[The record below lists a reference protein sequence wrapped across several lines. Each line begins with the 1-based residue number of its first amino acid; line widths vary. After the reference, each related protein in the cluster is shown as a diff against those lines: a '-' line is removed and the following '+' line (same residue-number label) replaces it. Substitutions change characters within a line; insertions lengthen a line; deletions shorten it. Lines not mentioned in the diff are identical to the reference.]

1 MNYLKVYCNL
11 IRKAENRTPPE
22 GYTEKHHAFPKS
34 IYGKNNRL
42 VVLTG
47 REHYIAHALLEKA
60 FIKRYGLKDKRTIK
74 MNFAHLS
81 MKGNNRKYL
90 NSYLY
95 ENAKKRR
102 SESIRGISI
111 NKGNIH
117 SKETKQKMSEMR
129 KGMKWWNNGNI
140 DVRSLECPGEEWISG
155 RLKVQ
160 KGRVCAEETKIKI
173 GQKNTGKK
181 RSKETKRKMSE
192 ARKGENNHNF
202 GKTHS
207 NETRRKIGEG
217 NKGKTISNETKRK
230 MSESHKGRKNPEHS
244 ENMKGK
250 NNPNYCKGSF
260 YEVISPEGEIG
271 YTCILENFCK
281 VNGLDRGA
289 IGRVINYQ
297 CRQHNGW
304 IVNKIN

>member
-22 GYTEKHHAFPKS
+22 GYTEKHHTFPKS
-34 IYGKNNRL
+34 IFGNNNRI
-42 VVLTG
+42 VIFTG
-47 REHYIAHALLEKA
+47 REHYIAHALLEKVC
-60 FIKRYGLKDKRTIK
+60 IQRYGLKNNKTIK

-102 SESIRGISI
+102 SEGMRGVSI

-117 SKETKQKMSEMR
+117 SKEAKQKMSEMR

-140 DVRSLECPGEEWISG
+140 DVRSLECPGEEWING

-160 KGRVCAEETKIKI
+160 KGRVYTE
-173 GQKNTGKK
+173 
-181 RSKETKRKMSE
+181 
-192 ARKGENNHNF
+192 
-202 GKTHS
+202 
-207 NETRRKIGEG
+207 
-217 NKGKTISNETKRK
+217 ETKRK
-230 MSESHKGRKNPEHS
+230 MSESKKGRTASDETKKKMS
-244 ENMKGK
+244 EVRKGK
-250 NNPNYCKGSF
+250 TASEETKRKMSEKNENNFNYFLKNGIL
-260 YEVISPEGEIG
+260 YEIISPTGEIG
-271 YTCILENFCK
+271 YTCRLKKFCEVK
-281 VNGLDRGA
+281 GLDRGA
-289 IGRVINYQ
+289 ISRVVNYQ

-304 IVNKIN
+304 IVNKIT